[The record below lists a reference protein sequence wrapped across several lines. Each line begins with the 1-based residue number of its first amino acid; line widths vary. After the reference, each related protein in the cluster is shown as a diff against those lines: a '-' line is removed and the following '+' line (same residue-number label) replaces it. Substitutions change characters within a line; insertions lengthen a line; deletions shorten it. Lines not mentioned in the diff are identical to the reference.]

1 MTDYLWYWG
10 SILQAPVDFLD
21 PSHPMTPLSQTL
33 CLFEEVM
40 VKKCCSCVPSAT
52 RIESKT
58 LTMGCGD
65 APTAASPK
73 NFGLQITVFAVHQ
86 ELLSIE
92 ANSGTHIFS
101 IESDPF
107 CSGPTVAL
115 YYSNF
120 AKWKHLIF
128 VFLQTGDAIG

>member
-1 MTDYLWYWG
+1 
-10 SILQAPVDFLD
+10 
-21 PSHPMTPLSQTL
+21 MTPLSQTL
-33 CLFEEVM
+33 GLFEEVM

-52 RIESKT
+52 RIERKT

-73 NFGLQITVFAVHQ
+73 NFGLQIMVFAVHQ

-92 ANSGTHIFS
+92 ADSGTHIFS

-128 VFLQTGDAIG
+128 VFLQTRDAMG